1 MTGRNGRRLEEDV
14 GDCAEGELSFSFAEI
29 DVTCSCNS
37 FTPEE
42 RTLKVVSNA
51 GDFHPTWCAG

>member
-51 GDFHPTWCAG
+51 VLLSQR